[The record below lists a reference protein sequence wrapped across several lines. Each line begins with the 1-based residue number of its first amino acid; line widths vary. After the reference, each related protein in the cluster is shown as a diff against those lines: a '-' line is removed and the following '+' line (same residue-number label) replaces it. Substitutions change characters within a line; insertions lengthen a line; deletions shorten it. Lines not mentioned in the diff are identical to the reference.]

1 MLAKMRNSEF
11 WCKFEEKGES
21 VESATRRQPT
31 DEDGVKKLLECYE
44 T

>member
-11 WCKFEEKGES
+11 WCNFEEKGES

-31 DEDGVKKLLECYE
+31 DEGGVK
-44 T
+44 